1 MLKATNIS
9 ASYGPVPIL
18 TGVTISVT
26 RGEIVVLLGRNG
38 VGKTT
43 LMRTLIGMLKPSA
56 GRIEFDGCD
65 ITGRPPHWSAR
76 LGIAYVPQGRG
87 IFPKLTVKEN
97 LIIGTRARADG
108 REHVPEKVFHYF
120 PILKERRNQLGGTLS
135 GGEQQMLAIARALCG
150 VPRQLL
156 LDEPSEGI
164 QPSLVQAI
172 GAFLRDVVRDTEI
185 GVLLVEQNLEL
196 AFGVASRCVVM
207 EKGRIVHEGRPEE
220 FRDEALLRKYLAL

>member
-1 MLKATNIS
+1 
-9 ASYGPVPIL
+9 VPIL
-18 TGVTISVT
+18 TGVHITVA

-43 LMRTLIGMLKPSA
+43 LMRTLSGMLKPSA
-56 GRIEFDGCD
+56 GRIEFDGVD
-65 ITGRPPHWSAR
+65 ITGGPPHRTAR

-97 LIIGTRARADG
+97 LIVGTRARADC
-108 REHVPEKVFHYF
+108 REHVPEAIFHYF
-120 PILKERRNQLGGTLS
+120 PVLKERRTQLGGTLS

-150 VPRQLL
+150 APRQLL

-164 QPSLVQAI
+164 QPSMVQAI
-172 GAFLRDVVRDTEI
+172 GEFLTGVVRNTDLA
-185 GVLLVEQNLEL
+185 VLLVEQNLEL
-196 AFGVASRCVVM
+196 ALGVASRCAVM

-220 FRDEALLRKYLAL
+220 LRDEALLRKYLAI